1 MPQVN
6 FEFGKKKT
14 SAVDY
19 AVIGIVLEII
29 IETLAKVLRCDRSRV
44 IALIDEFQRNHWP
57 SWKWLEK
64 FITRDQLNDY
74 IIGTS
79 EFLDNRV
86 ERDVDSA
93 IIDYENEVG
102 TQEDIEIGSG
112 TFFEEAPDGSEA
124 QSLLGG
130 EMGIT
135 ADWRHNKGI

>member
-1 MPQVN
+1 MPQIN
-6 FEFGKKKT
+6 FEAGKKKT
-14 SAVDY
+14 SAMDY
-19 AVIGIVLEII
+19 AVIGVVLEII

-57 SWKWLEK
+57 DWKWLSR

-74 IIGTS
+74 IIGTP

-86 ERDVDSA
+86 ERDLDSA
-93 IIDYENEVG
+93 IITYEEQVG
-102 TQEDIEIGSG
+102 TQEDIEIGAG
-112 TFFEEAPDGSEA
+112 TFFEEEPDDSTA

-135 ADWRHNKGI
+135 ADWRINKGI